1 MLLKFLHVTSCLYSQ
16 HVTLLAF
23 FISSYHLLHFFTSP
37 SSFLHITFFMSLLV
51 HYRDQKK
58 KKQPPKSLP
67 AKISPCDKLS
77 IQSTC
82 YPVHSLLFRIIK
94 TKKKSSRNHP
104 TEISPCDKLS
114 TQSSCHPLYFP

>member
-58 KKQPPKSLP
+58 KKTVTPK
-67 AKISPCDKLS
+67 
-77 IQSTC
+77 
-82 YPVHSLLFRIIK
+82 VFLLKFLHV
-94 TKKKSSRNHP
+94 T
-104 TEISPCDKLS
+104 
-114 TQSSCHPLYFP
+114 SCLYSQHVTLCTLFNSA